1 MVLQVLYSD
10 VVVQFRQ
17 CSRQLKVFLHRH
29 MKNLARASGA
39 SGIFEL
45 QELVM
50 VLGGEF
56 VMPFG
61 VGMVLVGLV

>member
-10 VVVQFRQ
+10 VVVQSRQ

-29 MKNLARASGA
+29 MKNLARASG
-39 SGIFEL
+39 GFFEL